1 MPYRKICLWVFVL
14 QVFLWPGVDEWLEI
28 IRNLES
34 RLPKVQVESSCQVAV
49 VFIFLS
55 HWATALSPSI
65 FDAIIPIFS
74 EVTLYKPHNALLG
87 QSLCFQMKKEA
98 PLARRSYNELGGGVG
113 SPVICSI
120 SVLMVLSTHSFIY
133 SFIHYSLFS
142 WIYLQRKDSR
152 IFPLRLGTEAKKSA
166 TTEGAWYSESDM
178 LCSLYLLP
186 LPFSI
191 LFKFSRQ
198 KMGKARA
205 GDTWSWAWRAL
216 GIPWECLQMGFKLL
230 MSILSMW
237 QKLAL
242 GLRSS
247 PWTPQEG
254 ELLLVDLLFWER

>member
-74 EVTLYKPHNALLG
+74 EVTLYKPHNALLA

-113 SPVICSI
+113 SSVICSI

-133 SFIHYSLFS
+133 SLFT
-142 WIYLQRKDSR
+142 
-152 IFPLRLGTEAKKSA
+152 IFLDLPAKKR
-166 TTEGAWYSESDM
+166 
-178 LCSLYLLP
+178 
-186 LPFSI
+186 F
-191 LFKFSRQ
+191 
-198 KMGKARA
+198 
-205 GDTWSWAWRAL
+205 
-216 GIPWECLQMGFKLL
+216 
-230 MSILSMW
+230 
-237 QKLAL
+237 
-242 GLRSS
+242 
-247 PWTPQEG
+247 
-254 ELLLVDLLFWER
+254 